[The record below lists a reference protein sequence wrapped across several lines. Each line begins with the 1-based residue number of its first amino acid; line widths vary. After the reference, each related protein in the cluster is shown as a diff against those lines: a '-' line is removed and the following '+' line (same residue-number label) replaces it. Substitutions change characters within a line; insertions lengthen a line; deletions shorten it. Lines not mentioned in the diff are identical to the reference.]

1 MPTKEDSLINLNTY
15 ILTIDGSYRTKELI
29 SRLEMDD
36 LNPKSVLGIDGRN
49 KSKHFFKNI
58 RHDYLSWFTLGRS
71 LTNEEIACAL
81 GHRMI
86 YELIHENKSDWAL
99 ICEDDAVPL
108 ENLSHFTIQKIVNEV
123 ENGTNCEDVDQPR
136 IIHLGS
142 TLLGEQDTIVYSSQ
156 LETNKISNA
165 PLCAHAYLINKCAVE
180 VIRSHPKSSEF
191 INPCDWPIQWKDKII
206 FYRVVNALFNREGDD
221 KSYIAPQRIQS
232 ELGFMISRR
241 IEHRMRTFLA
251 KIGITAVILRR
262 FGFSG

>member
-1 MPTKEDSLINLNTY
+1 MTNLNTY

-29 SRLEMDD
+29 RRLELDD
-36 LNPKSVLGIDGRN
+36 FNPKSVLGIDGRN
-49 KSKHFFKNI
+49 KSKHFFKNT
-58 RHDYLSWFTLGRS
+58 RHDYLSWLTLGRS

-86 YELIHENKSDWAL
+86 YELIHGNDSDWAL
-99 ICEDDAVPL
+99 VCEDDAVPL
-108 ENLSHFTIQKIVNEV
+108 GNLSLFTIQKIVNEV
-123 ENGTNCEDVDQPR
+123 ESSANYKDVDQPR

-142 TLLGEQDTIVYSSQ
+142 NLLGEQDTVIYSSQ

-191 INPCDWPIQWKDKII
+191 VNPCDWPIQWKDKIV
-206 FYRVVNALFNREGDD
+206 FYRVVNALFDREGDD
-221 KSYIAPQRIQS
+221 KSYIAPQRIKS
-232 ELGFMISRR
+232 ESGFNISRR
-241 IEHRMRTFLA
+241 IKHRVRSFLT
-251 KIGITAVILRR
+251 KIGITAVILRW